1 MPMRHASVSLVVPMR
16 DEAATVVSLLAGL
29 AAQTVAPRELIFVD
43 AGSRDGSAQ
52 RVRDWWAA
60 RGWEGTDCRVIEEPG
75 AFPGAG
81 RNAGVR
87 ASGEPWIAF
96 LDCGIVPEPAWLES
110 LVACAESSPG
120 AGALGECRFEGAGA
134 WGRAF
139 CALSYG
145 EGTRR
150 PVLPASLF
158 RRSLFERVGYFEPA
172 LRAGEDLLWLGKV
185 RSAGEVL
192 GECAAAQG
200 VYGHFPGSLPA
211 GARKWFDYERSVSAA
226 GIGGWRRRIGFGAGL
241 LLYAVPVVAPTV
253 GAALWIAYALLRGVV
268 DPIRRSE
275 RRWWW
280 RGEPLALLC
289 ALPAA
294 IVVDTGRAL
303 GSVAGLFARAP
314 RR

>member
-1 MPMRHASVSLVVPMR
+1 MRHAPVSLVVPMR
-16 DEAATVVSLLAGL
+16 DEATTVGALLAGL
-29 AAQTVAPRELIFVD
+29 AAQATLPRELIFAD
-43 AGSRDGSAQ
+43 TGSRDGSPQ

-60 RGWEGTDCRVIEEPG
+60 HGWAGTDCRVIEEPG
-75 AFPGAG
+75 AFPGGG

-87 ASGEPWIAF
+87 VSREPWIAF

-110 LVACAESSPG
+110 LLACVGSAS
-120 AGALGECRFEGAGA
+120 GALGECRFEGVGA

-158 RRSLFERVGYFEPA
+158 QRALFERVGYFDPA
-172 LRAGEDLLWLGKV
+172 LRAGEDLLWLGRV
-185 RSAGEVL
+185 RSAGEAL
-192 GECAAAQG
+192 AKCAVAQG
-200 VYGHFPGSLPA
+200 IYGHFPGSLLA
-211 GARKWFDYERSVSAA
+211 GARKWFEYERSVSAA
-226 GIGGWRRRIGFGAGL
+226 GIGGWRRRVGFGAGL
-241 LLYAVPVVAPTV
+241 LLYVVPAIAPAA
-253 GAALWIAYALLRGVV
+253 GAALWIAYAVLRGVV
-268 DPIRRSE
+268 DPIRRSSH
-275 RRWWW
+275 RWWW

-294 IVVDTGRAL
+294 IAVDTGRAL
-303 GSVAGLFARAP
+303 GSVAGLFAHAP